1 MFFTLHLI
9 NKLPSYLFKSSRES
23 LIRFFDVF
31 MIPKHRTSND
41 VTYSFFFSNIYWH
54 SIFLRTV
61 LVFKKPT
68 IFTTPKIKY
77 KSAKIWHYDGICN
90 FVHVRSLFAS
100 WIHTVITS
108 PSSMIFDSNI
118 FSYSILLGT
127 TCL

>member
-23 LIRFFDVF
+23 LIRFFWCFYDT
-31 MIPKHRTSND
+31 KTSN
-41 VTYSFFFSNIYWH
+41 VKWRYLFFFFSNIYWH

-108 PSSMIFDSNI
+108 RSSMTFDSNI